1 MQIFHKGLRI
11 FNEGQWKS
19 IADLGKL
26 QVALETFVDIPPSWI
41 LYDDISKT
49 NDDTNKVSA
58 FLSDASKEK
67 DWKDEL
73 KDFIATRLYCVS
85 SKS

>member
-73 KDFIATRLYCVS
+73 KDFIPTKLYCVS